1 MVKTKV
7 RKFVVTALFRRLYRS
22 IHLARK
28 ISNQNPRCRN
38 NRQVSPLFEVG
49 SLLLWPD
56 KLSLHVSSTKTL
68 AYSETATIW
77 NDFHYHL
84 YDATRARFI
93 LSCRHYK
100 AALLSNSTRPFKSDN
115 QAVLWQ

>member
-1 MVKTKV
+1 MSKTYCDLPIKMTGRSV
-7 RKFVVTALFRRLYRS
+7 RGSSNHSSLQYPLHHPFLMAKLER
-22 IHLARK
+22 ARAILQVDIIIGLHHP
-28 ISNQNPRCRN
+28 ISAHE
-38 NRQVSPLFEVG
+38 F
-49 SLLLWPD
+49 LLLWPD

-93 LSCRHYK
+93 LSCQHY
-100 AALLSNSTRPFKSDN
+100 N
-115 QAVLWQ
+115 

>member
-1 MVKTKV
+1 IFSET
-7 RKFVVTALFRRLYRS
+7 
-22 IHLARK
+22 
-28 ISNQNPRCRN
+28 RN
-38 NRQVSPLFEVG
+38 
-49 SLLLWPD
+49 LLLWPD

-93 LSCRHYK
+93 LSCQHYK
-100 AALLSNSTRPFKSDN
+100 YLRFNSGRTCSTLLKFGKPFHRGKYDARKCGEN
-115 QAVLWQ
+115 QTGR